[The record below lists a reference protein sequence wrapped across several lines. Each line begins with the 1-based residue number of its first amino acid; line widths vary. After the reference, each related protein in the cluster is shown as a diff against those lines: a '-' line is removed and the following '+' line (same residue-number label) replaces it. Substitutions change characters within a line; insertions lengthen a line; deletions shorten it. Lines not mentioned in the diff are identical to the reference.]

1 MNQAGLVHVLT
12 LRLDGG
18 ALLCWYNFH
27 LASLITN
34 SCMFILY
41 NDATK
46 GLKLP
51 AVVEQ
56 VIPSYA
62 LVA

>member
-1 MNQAGLVHVLT
+1 
-12 LRLDGG
+12 
-18 ALLCWYNFH
+18 
-27 LASLITN
+27 
-34 SCMFILY
+34 MFILY
-41 NDATK
+41 DDATK
-46 GLKLP
+46 DLKLP

>member
-1 MNQAGLVHVLT
+1 
-12 LRLDGG
+12 
-18 ALLCWYNFH
+18 
-27 LASLITN
+27 
-34 SCMFILY
+34 MFILY

-51 AVVEQ
+51 AVVKQ